1 MRSIICEK
9 PGDMVIKSEQLNKKI
24 SDDHVLIK
32 IKYIGICGTDIHAYG
47 GNQPFFEYPRILGH
61 ELSGEVEKTGEL
73 VEDFQY
79 GDKVTIIPYVSCGH
93 CLSCLN
99 DKTNCCEN
107 IEVIG
112 VHKDGGMTEYLSV
125 PYSSVIKINDLPL
138 KMGAMI
144 EPLSIGAHGVRRA
157 NIQQDETV
165 LVVGAG
171 PIGLGV
177 ARFSKLLGAKVIV
190 ADLSEERLEFCQE
203 WSECD
208 EIIKS
213 NENIIEDIKEINDNK
228 LPTVV
233 LDATGNKNS
242 MEQAFN
248 YVNHG
253 GRIVYVGL
261 VKDNI
266 QFVDSDLHAKEITL
280 MASRNATLTDFYFVI
295 NQIKEGKIQESYFTK
310 RLEFDKVPNFFE
322 QGVFKT
328 NKTVIEI

>member
-107 IEVIG
+107 MEVIG

-125 PYSSVIKINDLPL
+125 PYSNVIKINDLPL

-190 ADLSEERLEFCQE
+190 ADLSEERLEFCKE

-228 LPTVV
+228 LPMLV

-280 MASRNATLTDFYFVI
+280 MASRNATLTDFDFVI

>member
-1 MRSIICEK
+1 MKSIICEE
-9 PGDMVIKSEQLNKKI
+9 PGKMVIKNEQLHERIPN
-24 SDDHVLIK
+24 DHVLIK

-61 ELSGEVEKTGEL
+61 ELSGEVEKIGKL
-73 VEDFQY
+73 VEDLQQ
-79 GDKVTIIPYVSCGH
+79 GDKVTIIPYVSCGY
-93 CLSCLN
+93 CLPCVN
-99 DKTNCCEN
+99 DKPNCCEN

-112 VHKDGGMTEYLSV
+112 VHRDGGMTEYLSV
-125 PYSSVIKINDLPL
+125 PYQNVIKINDLPL

-157 NIQQDETV
+157 NVQQGETV

-190 ADLSEERLEFCQE
+190 ADLSEERLRFCQE

-208 EIIKS
+208 EVVKS
-213 NENIIEDIKEINDNK
+213 SEDIIEDIKTLNNGK

-233 LDATGNKNS
+233 FDATGNRNS

-266 QFVDSDLHAKEITL
+266 QFVDPDFHAKEITL
-280 MASRNATLTDFYFVI
+280 MGSRNATLADFDFVI
-295 NQIKEGKIQESYFTK
+295 NQIKGGKIKENYFTK
-310 RLEFDKVPNFFE
+310 ELGFENTPNFFE
-322 QGVFKT
+322 EGVFKT

>member
-1 MRSIICEK
+1 MKSIICEK
-9 PGDMVIKSEQLNKKI
+9 PGDMIIKSEQLNKKV

-93 CLSCLN
+93 CLPCLN
-99 DKTNCCEN
+99 DKANCCEN

-125 PYSSVIKINDLPL
+125 PYSNVIKINDLSL

-144 EPLSIGAHGVRRA
+144 EPLSIGAHGVRRS
-157 NIQQDETV
+157 NIQQNETV

-190 ADLSEERLEFCQE
+190 ADLSEERLDFCQE

-213 NENIIEDIKEINDNK
+213 NENIIEDIKAINDNK

-280 MASRNATLTDFYFVI
+280 MASRNATLTDFDFVI

>member
-1 MRSIICEK
+1 MKSIICEK
-9 PGDMVIKSEQLNKKI
+9 PGKMIIKDEKLNNEIPK
-24 SDDHVLIK
+24 DHVLIK

-47 GNQPFFEYPRILGH
+47 GKQPFFEYPRILGH
-61 ELSGEVEKTGEL
+61 ELSGKIEKTGEL
-73 VEDFQY
+73 VEGFQH
-79 GDKVTIIPYVSCGH
+79 GDKVTIIPYVSCGD
-93 CLSCLN
+93 CLPCVN
-99 DKTNCCEN
+99 DKPNCCEN

-112 VHKDGGMTEYLSV
+112 VHRDGGMTEYLVV
-125 PYSSVIKINDLPL
+125 PYQNVIKINDLPL

-157 NIQQDETV
+157 NVQQDETV

-190 ADLSEERLEFCQE
+190 ADLSEQRLEFCQE

-208 EIIKS
+208 ETIIS
-213 NENIIEDIKEINDNK
+213 NENIIEDIKEMNEGK

-233 LDATGNKNS
+233 FDATGNRNS

-266 QFVDSDLHAKEITL
+266 QFVDSDFHAKEITL
-280 MASRNATLTDFYFVI
+280 MASRNATLEDFDYVI
-295 NQIKEGKIQESYFTK
+295 NQIRDGKIQESYFTNE
-310 RLEFDKVPNFFE
+310 LEFKKTPDFFE
-322 QGVFKT
+322 KGVFKT